1 MSPQDSAAEEVVQL
15 TRVASQAR
23 GLLARVCAQHQ
34 LRATLR
40 RALALRRWAELD
52 EAQRE
57 LTGSPPLTARFNESL
72 YHVLETP
79 ELTAREPGAR
89 WQGLVLTI
97 PVSIASRSGSV
108 PALPEPLALVMRESL
123 QARFPPGT
131 GIRLVNRLVPQLV
144 AHAMPARSLYELV
157 EELASGE
164 RAAAP
169 ALEVQSMNGFVAHGG
184 SLGQHYLFALALTAH
199 PEQLALEMTGD
210 LHTAPGLVRWAAG
223 QTERIT
229 SDFAERGWPI
239 LVRVSAPQR
248 LSEMLSSPL
257 LLFDVRELDRLLNHV
272 ASRHGTSLAML
283 RVDLALTHS
292 EEAGLRITIS
302 DRGIET
308 LLAHALYRIAALG
321 AEAGAYR
328 VAVRLASAGVELVT
342 RDEHLVRAVQRAI
355 ALTREREPSA
365 TPPRD
370 GPTPPP
376 SERKTFRSR
385 FSRSARPT

>member
-1 MSPQDSAAEEVVQL
+1 MSPQDSAAEELVQL

-40 RALALRRWAELD
+40 RALALRQWAQLD

-57 LTGSPPLTARFNESL
+57 LTPDPPLAARFSESL
-72 YHVLETP
+72 HHVLDTP

-89 WQGLVLTI
+89 WQGLVLAI
-97 PVSIASRSGSV
+97 GVSLASRSGSV
-108 PALPEPLALVMRESL
+108 LTLPEPLALVLRESL

-144 AHAMPARSLYELV
+144 ARAMPARSLYELV

-164 RAAAP
+164 RAS
-169 ALEVQSMNGFVAHGG
+169 EVQSTSGFVAHGG
-184 SLGQHYLFALALTAH
+184 SVGQHYLFALALTTH
-199 PEQLALEMTGD
+199 PEELALEMTGD
-210 LHTAPGLVRWAAG
+210 LHATPGLVKWAAA

-229 SDFAERGWPI
+229 SDFAERGWP
-239 LVRVSAPQR
+239 LLMRVSPPQR
-248 LSEMLSSPL
+248 LSEMLSSPPL
-257 LLFDVRELDRLLNHV
+257 LVDVREVDGLLNHV
-272 ASRHGTSLAML
+272 ASRHGIPLAML
-283 RVDLALTHS
+283 RVDLALRRS

-302 DRGIET
+302 DRRVGT
-308 LLAHALYRIAALG
+308 PLAHGLYRVAALG
-321 AEAGAYR
+321 AEASAYR

-342 RDEHLVRAVQRAI
+342 GDENLVRAVQRAI
-355 ALTREREPSA
+355 ALTGEREPSA
-365 TPPRD
+365 TPPPD

-376 SERKTFRSR
+376 IERKTFRSR